1 MRGGQR
7 GPCGRLAAV
16 VRRPPRPPTH
26 HPACLVCGSISSGDG
41 GGGSACASQP
51 LAVVVLPRRI
61 VVVGGGAPRHLYFF
75 FLHARA
81 SVPLPFH
88 PSTAFRGEGAGHH
101 PRLPAYSVTAAN
113 DARQGGPSEG
123 AAQYRQERAPLGE
136 MWMGGGVGR
145 PHRPLR
151 AARHGSV
158 PLGVE
163 YSPTWT
169 TTPVCSAGGDRVG
182 GDDNEGEPVLV
193 GRPVTWRTWR
203 QGKLAAPP
211 LPKELHI
218 LVVCHDM
225 AAVLPDMC
233 FEAMYQ
239 PAERGGPSRRPANDG
254 DPLGNPAWPA
264 GHG

>member
-1 MRGGQR
+1 MGGWLP
-7 GPCGRLAAV
+7 PCGRRRG
-16 VRRPPRPPTH
+16 RRPITPPVWCVAASAAATAAAAAPVRPSPWRWWFSPGVLSSWGEGH
-26 HPACLVCGSISSGDG
+26 LVIF
-41 GGGSACASQP
+41 
-51 LAVVVLPRRI
+51 I
-61 VVVGGGAPRHLYFF
+61 FF

-81 SVPLPFH
+81 SMPLPFH

-136 MWMGGGVGR
+136 MWMGWGVGR
-145 PHRPLR
+145 RHRPLR

-169 TTPVCSAGGDRVG
+169 PTPVCSAGGDRVG

-211 LPKELHI
+211 LPKEL
-218 LVVCHDM
+218 
-225 AAVLPDMC
+225 
-233 FEAMYQ
+233 
-239 PAERGGPSRRPANDG
+239 
-254 DPLGNPAWPA
+254 
-264 GHG
+264 